1 MQYNIIRNED
11 KKIRFDFLNRVVSVK
26 YAVEVVLKI
35 EFEGKNM
42 EFVINDMFEN
52 RYSLEDSD
60 VNLEQELQKTE
71 KSVNE
76 NINRKVDSIV
86 KKLQTLEKFGY
97 HLQD

>member
-1 MQYNIIRNED
+1 MRNED

-60 VNLEQELQKTE
+60 VNLEQELQKAE